1 MGISVGKENLVVGE
15 ENIPMGVGAGFNT
28 SMYRS
33 QSWFIR
39 IARILF
45 ILYSKAH

>member
-15 ENIPMGVGAGFNT
+15 ENIPMGVGAEFNT

-33 QSWFIR
+33 QS
-39 IARILF
+39 
-45 ILYSKAH
+45 